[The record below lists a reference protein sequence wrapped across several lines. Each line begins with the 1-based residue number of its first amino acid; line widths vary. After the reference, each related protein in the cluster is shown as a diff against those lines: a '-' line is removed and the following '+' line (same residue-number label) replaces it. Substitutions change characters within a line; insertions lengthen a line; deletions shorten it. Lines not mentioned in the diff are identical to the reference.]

1 MTKLCLFCGKPM
13 RVVSSGRGFTT
24 YGCPRGDSYYLSEEV
39 PALEAEPQRKE
50 ESECVNEEH

>member
-24 YGCPRGDSYYLSEEV
+24 YGCPRGDSYYLSEEA
-39 PALEAEPQRKE
+39 PEAAPQRKE